1 MTPTITPE
9 QRRAIDERHG
19 RPVFVVDPDRSE
31 TFVLLTGADYDRVR
45 GLLGTTDI
53 SGDWTEEQDERRC
66 ELIDKDIAGT
76 ITAQEQTE
84 LAELERQAN
93 HYYETVA
100 APPIEGARQLPRELL
115 NRRAQQ
121 P

>member
-9 QRRAIDERHG
+9 QRRAIDEHHG
-19 RPVFVVDPDRSE
+19 QPVFVFDTDRSE
-31 TFVLLTGADYDRVR
+31 TFVLLSGADYDRVR
-45 GLLGTTDI
+45 DLLGPANDN
-53 SGDWTEEQDERRC
+53 GDWTDEKDERRC
-66 ELIDKDIAGT
+66 ELIDKDIAGA
-76 ITAQEQTE
+76 ITPQERTE

-93 HYYETVA
+93 DYYDRIA
-100 APPIEGARQLPRELL
+100 APPMEGARRLHRELL